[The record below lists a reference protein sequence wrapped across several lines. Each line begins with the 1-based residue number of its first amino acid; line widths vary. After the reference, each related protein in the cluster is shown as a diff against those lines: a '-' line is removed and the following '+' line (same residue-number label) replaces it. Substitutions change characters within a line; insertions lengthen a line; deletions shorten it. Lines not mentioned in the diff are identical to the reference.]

1 MDEKTFYETLPKKRM
16 GTAALFFDRGE
27 KILIVKPNY
36 RPDWLFP
43 GGIVDPDESP
53 LSACKREVLE
63 ELGLSIPITR
73 LLCVDYKG
81 QDGLKTESLQF
92 IFYGG
97 VLSEEEIA
105 SIRLQ
110 EAELIE
116 YRFATYDE
124 ARELLSTRLTAALPL
139 ALKAL
144 TQQGAI
150 YHEF

>member
-1 MDEKTFYETLPKKRM
+1 M
-16 GTAALFFDRGE
+16 
-27 KILIVKPNY
+27 
-36 RPDWLFP
+36 
-43 GGIVDPDESP
+43 DPDESP

-73 LLCVDYKG
+73 LLYVDYKG

-116 YRFATYDE
+116 YCFATYDE
-124 ARELLSTRLTAALPL
+124 ARELLSTRLAAALPL